1 MFEMVSTRPSTAVR
15 VCFLLLFLILFK
27 TPFVSS
33 IMRLYLV
40 SACAV
45 VVLGF
50 VVIVVL
56 GFVVVVV
63 LGFVVVML
71 WYNEHDDD
79 VPLLSGQQYV
89 F

>member
-1 MFEMVSTRPSTAVR
+1 
-15 VCFLLLFLILFK
+15 
-27 TPFVSS
+27 
-33 IMRLYLV
+33 MRLYLV